1 MWSAWSPNKF
11 SFQTRLVCLL
21 LPCKL
26 FVYLCTPSNIKVS
39 NVFLTNLSSFLSV
52 PCFSFLLILY
62 LVYLMLSCSRPNG
75 YHLKCYQESKR
86 VCQLMRLAPGCR
98 LTRWTLHQ
106 RIQIQ
111 VEILYFCSTQATKSF
126 KIRLDKNNSCVWKNQ
141 TTLSKTKTKANR
153 LLEKST
159 ITCKS

>member
-1 MWSAWSPNKF
+1 MWCDQHGHQI
-11 SFQTRLVCLL
+11 SFPFRLVLCVLYCLASY
-21 LPCKL
+21 L
-26 FVYLCTPSNIKVS
+26 FICARRPKVS
-39 NVFLTNLSSFLSV
+39 NAFLTNLSSFLSV

-62 LVYLMLSCSRPNG
+62 LVHLMLSCSRPNG

-86 VCQLMRLAPGCR
+86 VCQLMRLAPACR

-111 VEILYFCSTQATKSF
+111 MEILYFCCTQATKSF

-141 TTLSKTKTKANR
+141 TTLSKTKTKAKR
-153 LLEKST
+153 LLEQST

>member
-1 MWSAWSPNKF
+1 MLVTWSTVLGMSWWRWLKRLSNRMLRKRMWSTWSPNKF

-21 LPCKL
+21 LSCK
-26 FVYLCTPSNIKVS
+26 FSVYLWTPSNIKVS
-39 NVFLTNLSSFLSV
+39 NAFLTNLSSFLSA

-62 LVYLMLSCSRPNG
+62 LVHLMLSCSRPNG

-86 VCQLMRLAPGCR
+86 VCQLMRLAPDCR

-111 VEILYFCSTQATKSF
+111 VEILYFFVLKRQKA
-126 KIRLDKNNSCVWKNQ
+126 
-141 TTLSKTKTKANR
+141 SK
-153 LLEKST
+153 
-159 ITCKS
+159 